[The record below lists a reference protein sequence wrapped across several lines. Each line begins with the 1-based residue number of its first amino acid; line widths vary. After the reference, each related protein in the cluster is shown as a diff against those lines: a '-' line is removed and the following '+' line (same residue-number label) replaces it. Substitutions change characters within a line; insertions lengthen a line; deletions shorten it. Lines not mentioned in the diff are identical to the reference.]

1 MKLLSILIEQEQLTA
16 QEKEYDKIGQN
27 LEAAASAQPKL
38 LDDPKF
44 RAKLD
49 KYRAWKKGK
58 SQPATTADK
67 PANATAGVQQITGV
81 DTSVQLNVEQ
91 LKSAFNFN
99 SAVKSEVIAQ
109 VQKILEHFKITP
121 VGKPGVNDE
130 RFIYA
135 LANFQKKA
143 GLAATGKYDNQTK
156 AAMEKQLKT
165 NPLPKTDKPTDTN
178 TQNQNQNQDQQG
190 ENKPETPGINPATT
204 EDFNKLPG
212 QMFTHSGSNI
222 QYKIV
227 KTMPYRNDN
236 DVTMVLLAQHL
247 EGLVFFFIFG
257 LDPVKRREFIPD
269 VSTDKIKSDQRK
281 MEQLFTTEYRLKG
294 PYLYGPNTLPD
305 TIGQKIS

>member
-16 QEKEYDKIGQN
+16 QEKEYDKIGQS
-27 LEAAASAQPKL
+27 LEAAATAQPKL
-38 LDDPKF
+38 LDDPKIK
-44 RAKLD
+44 AKLD

-143 GLAATGKYDNQTK
+143 GLSATGKYDNQTK
-156 AAMEKQLKT
+156 DAMEKQLKT

-178 TQNQNQNQDQQG
+178 TQNQDQQG

-204 EDFNKLPG
+204 EDFDKLPG
-212 QMFTHSGSNI
+212 EAFTHPGSNI

-227 KTMPYRNDN
+227 KTKPYRNDN
-236 DVTMVLLAQHL
+236 DVTMYLIAQNWGGIIHFYVA
-247 EGLVFFFIFG
+247 GI
-257 LDPVKRREFIPD
+257 DPVNRREFLPD
-269 VSTDKIKSDQRK
+269 TDTSKIKSDLKK
-281 MEQLFTTEYRLKG
+281 MEAIFNSDYRLKG
-294 PYLYGPNTLPD
+294 PYLYGQGTLPD
-305 TIGQKIS
+305 TIAQKISK